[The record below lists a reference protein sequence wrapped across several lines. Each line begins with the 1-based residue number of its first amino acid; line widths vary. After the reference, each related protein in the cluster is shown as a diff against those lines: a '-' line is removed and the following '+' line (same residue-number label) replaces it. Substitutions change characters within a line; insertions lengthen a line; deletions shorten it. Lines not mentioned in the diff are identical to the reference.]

1 MIQEKTKEVQVLE
14 KEISKELA
22 VAESIKITTLDE
34 LSSAAEIRKN
44 LKELGKKVKEEKEK
58 ATKPLKEV
66 LDAVKSWFGPIE
78 DNYEQA
84 EKLIS
89 SKIIDYQDLIEKKR
103 LAEEKK
109 AQDKI
114 DEENRKLEA
123 GEITEE
129 QAEKKIEKVETK
141 LEKVEEV
148 TTKNSDFHTRVI
160 KKVRITN
167 ESLLPRIYLVP
178 NEVKIRKDVLNGV
191 EVPGAEMYDE
201 KTIV

>member
-22 VAESIKITTLDE
+22 VAESIKITTLAE